1 MSRDLARR
9 SPGFTLIELLVVI
22 AIIGILLA
30 LLLPAV
36 QAAREAA
43 RRASCKNN
51 LKQVALALH
60 NYHDTLRCFP
70 PSNARGHS
78 WVPFVLRFVEQG
90 NLYDEYHW
98 DVSWDDPLNQP
109 AVNTHLAV
117 VRCPSTPGGA
127 ERFDQLPNG
136 LTAAT
141 SDYSATSG
149 VSSLL
154 VDVGLVPAT
163 PSLAGVMT
171 ASGSVRM
178 ADVCD
183 GTSHTLMIAE
193 DAGRP
198 EFWTAHGR
206 GPDELSLGCGNYSVT
221 GGRVRGAGWAD
232 PAIAIPMHGFT
243 HDGLSCPGP
252 CAINCTNNNETFSFH
267 PGGVSAAF
275 ADGGVRF
282 LSETTDIATY
292 AALISRA
299 GGEVIPEGGL

>member
-109 AVNTHLAV
+109 AVNSHLAV

-127 ERFDQLPNG
+127 ERIDQLCLSPMGLSRMTVESCYQLAVEHAELVAGYDVVIFADADVQGREPYEWSRIESRLDASFTTHDVAPSTVLGLARNLFG
-136 LTAAT
+136 ASTEGYLLAIRGYQFDDFGEHLSAPAQENLTAA
-141 SDYSATSG
+141 
-149 VSSLL
+149 VRLLQSL
-154 VDVGLVPAT
+154 
-163 PSLAGVMT
+163 MT
-171 ASGSVRM
+171 R
-178 ADVCD
+178 
-183 GTSHTLMIAE
+183 
-193 DAGRP
+193 
-198 EFWTAHGR
+198 
-206 GPDELSLGCGNYSVT
+206 
-221 GGRVRGAGWAD
+221 
-232 PAIAIPMHGFT
+232 
-243 HDGLSCPGP
+243 
-252 CAINCTNNNETFSFH
+252 
-267 PGGVSAAF
+267 
-275 ADGGVRF
+275 
-282 LSETTDIATY
+282 SEA
-292 AALISRA
+292 R
-299 GGEVIPEGGL
+299 